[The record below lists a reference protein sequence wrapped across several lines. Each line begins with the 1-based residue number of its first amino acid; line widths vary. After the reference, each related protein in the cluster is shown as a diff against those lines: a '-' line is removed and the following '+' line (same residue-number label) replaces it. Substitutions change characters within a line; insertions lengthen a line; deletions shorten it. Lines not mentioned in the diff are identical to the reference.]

1 VKRRKSPL
9 KLIVLLLCGLLL
21 IISSLIGGVLILK
34 GGKDT
39 SISVTVEQVEKR
51 TVTSE
56 VSATGR
62 IFPEVEVKISSEV
75 SGEIIELPVV
85 EGQLVQKGDL
95 LVKIDPEIY
104 ETQLRQ
110 RKVSLNSAKAQ
121 VLQAKAQLLQAES
134 DLRRIDELYEGAVTT
149 EKELTDARTT
159 KEIRSVQ
166 LEAAELE
173 VERQVALLEEME
185 EALSKTSVY
194 APMTGTITQLNSELG
209 ERVVG
214 TGQYQGTEIMRVADL
229 NNMEVR
235 VEVSETDIVNVKV
248 GDLSKIEVDA
258 MADED
263 FWGKV
268 TEISSSAA
276 SIRQNNDQLTTFE
289 VRIRLEEPSEKMR
302 PGMTATAD
310 IQTETAEDA
319 LAVPLQS
326 VTVMDKGK
334 LAEVLGEEK
343 PEGMNE
349 VKPGPGDKD
358 DEKKRRE
365 NLQRIVYV
373 VQDGKALV
381 RKVET
386 GIADTSHIVIVEGV
400 EEGDQVVS
408 GSYQAITK
416 LLKHEAEVKVQDKP
430 SFGAGNWKKP

>member
-1 VKRRKSPL
+1 VKRRKSPIKIL
-9 KLIVLLLCGLLL
+9 FFVFLILAVLA
-21 IISSLIGGVLILK
+21 IFPAVIFLK
-34 GGKDT
+34 GGKDD
-39 SISVTVEQVEKR
+39 SIAVTVEKVELR

-62 IFPEVEVKISSEV
+62 IYPEVEVKISSEV

-85 EGQLVQKGDL
+85 EGQLVEKGDL

-110 RKVSLNSAKAQ
+110 RKVSLNSAKAR
-121 VLQAKAQLLQAES
+121 VLEAKAQLLQAES
-134 DLRRIDELYEGAVTT
+134 DLRRIDELYQGSVTT
-149 EKELTDARTT
+149 EKELADARTT
-159 KEIRSVQ
+159 KEVRSVQ

-173 VERQVALLEEME
+173 VERQQALLEEME
-185 EALSKTSVY
+185 ESLSKTSVY

-214 TGQYQGTEIMRVADL
+214 TAQYQGTEIMRVADL

-248 GDLSKIEVDA
+248 GDLAKIEVDA
-258 MADED
+258 MADEE
-263 FWGKV
+263 FIGHV

-276 SIRQNNDQLTTFE
+276 SIRENNDQLTTFE

-326 VTVMDKGK
+326 VTVMDKYK
-334 LAEVLGEEK
+334 LAEALGEK
-343 PEGMNE
+343 PEKDPAESDMP
-349 VKPGPGDKD
+349 KPDSDKD
-358 DEKKRRE
+358 KESKRD
-365 NLQRIVYV
+365 NLQRIVYIV
-373 VQDGKALV
+373 VGGEALV

-386 GIADTSHIVIVEGV
+386 GIADTSHIVITDGLS
-400 EEGDQVVS
+400 EGDQVVS

-416 LLKHEAEVKVQDKP
+416 LLKHKAKVRVEEKP

>member
-1 VKRRKSPL
+1 VKRRKSPIKIL
-9 KLIVLLLCGLLL
+9 FFVCLILAVLA
-21 IISSLIGGVLILK
+21 IFPAVIFLK
-34 GGKDT
+34 GGKDD
-39 SISVTVEQVEKR
+39 SIAVTVEKVELR

-62 IFPEVEVKISSEV
+62 IYPEVEVKISSEV

-85 EGQLVQKGDL
+85 EGQLVEKGDL

-173 VERQVALLEEME
+173 VERQVALLEEMQ

-214 TGQYQGTEIMRVADL
+214 TAQYQGTEIMRVADL

-248 GDLSKIEVDA
+248 GDLAKIEVDA
-258 MADED
+258 MADEE
-263 FWGKV
+263 FIGHV

-276 SIRQNNDQLTTFE
+276 SIRENNDQLTTFE

-334 LAEVLGEEK
+334 LSEALGEK
-343 PEGMNE
+343 PEKDPAESDMP
-349 VKPGPGDKD
+349 KPDSDKD
-358 DEKKRRE
+358 KESKRD

-373 VQDGKALV
+373 VVGGEALV

-386 GIADTSHIVIVEGV
+386 GIADTSHIVITDGLS
-400 EEGDQVVS
+400 EGDQVVS

-416 LLKHEAEVKVQDKP
+416 LLKHKAKVRVEEKP

>member
-1 VKRRKSPL
+1 
-9 KLIVLLLCGLLL
+9 
-21 IISSLIGGVLILK
+21 
-34 GGKDT
+34 
-39 SISVTVEQVEKR
+39 
-51 TVTSE
+51 
-56 VSATGR
+56 
-62 IFPEVEVKISSEV
+62 
-75 SGEIIELPVV
+75 
-85 EGQLVQKGDL
+85 
-95 LVKIDPEIY
+95 
-104 ETQLRQ
+104 
-110 RKVSLNSAKAQ
+110 
-121 VLQAKAQLLQAES
+121 
-134 DLRRIDELYEGAVTT
+134 
-149 EKELTDARTT
+149 
-159 KEIRSVQ
+159 VQ

-173 VERQVALLEEME
+173 VERQVALLEEMQ

-214 TGQYQGTEIMRVADL
+214 TAQYQGTEIMRVADL

-248 GDLSKIEVDA
+248 GDLAKIEVDA
-258 MADED
+258 MADEE
-263 FWGKV
+263 FIGHV

-276 SIRQNNDQLTTFE
+276 SIRENNDQLTTFE

-334 LAEVLGEEK
+334 LSEALGEK
-343 PEGMNE
+343 PEKDPAESDMP
-349 VKPGPGDKD
+349 KPDSDKD
-358 DEKKRRE
+358 KESKRD

-373 VQDGKALV
+373 VVGGEALV

-386 GIADTSHIVIVEGV
+386 GIADTSHIVITDGLS
-400 EEGDQVVS
+400 EGDQVVS

-416 LLKHEAEVKVQDKP
+416 LLKHKAKVRVEEKP